1 MTEIMVAKRDG
12 VATAPDGVKYRT
24 HRGKTLADARHPL
37 VQAYP
42 QDWSPMEIALT
53 VDGPVAEGGATL
65 DKTLEDLL
73 DARNDLAEVE
83 EVAEARGL
91 ELVRLAGSL
100 EARGIK
106 LPAAEDR
113 APGWLADLV
122 LDALDALAGGRPAA
136 PAPVAPPRAPRSARR
151 AVSGG
156 E

>member
-42 QDWSPMEIALT
+42 HDWSPMEVALT
-53 VDGPVAEGGATL
+53 VDGTAAEPQH
-65 DKTLEDLL
+65 EDVEGL
-73 DARNDLAEVE
+73 RNDLAEVE

-91 ELVRLAGSL
+91 ELNRLAAGV
-100 EARGIK
+100 EARGVK
-106 LPAAEDR
+106 LPAEDDR
-113 APGWLADLV
+113 AAGWLVDLV

-136 PAPVAPPRAPRSARR
+136 PTLVPPPRAPRSARK
-151 AVSGG
+151 AVSDG